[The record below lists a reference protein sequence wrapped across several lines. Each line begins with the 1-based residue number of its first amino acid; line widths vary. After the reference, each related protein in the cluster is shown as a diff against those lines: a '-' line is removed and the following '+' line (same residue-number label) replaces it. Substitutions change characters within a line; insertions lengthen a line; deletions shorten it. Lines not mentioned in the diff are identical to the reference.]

1 MPSNLGRV
9 NLAGVSGAGE
19 LRYRVTFAERDDV
32 EDEYGNVTTGWVDRF
47 TVSANIVPRMGGEAI
62 TAARLTG
69 QQPMVIRV
77 RKSPDTALVTTD
89 WRATDQTGKQYNIR
103 TSVDPLLGDG
113 QHGLYL
119 DMLAESG
126 VAV

>member
-9 NLAGVSGAGE
+9 NLAGVSGAGD

-103 TSVDPLLGDG
+103 TAVDPLLGDG

>member
-9 NLAGVSGAGE
+9 NLAGVSGAGD

>member
-1 MPSNLGRV
+1 MPANLGRV